1 MIRRAFRRGSKAPLG
16 LAGLLSI
23 TIFFAALMASSLA
36 VDKPRVLHRLRHG
49 KVVLHYEQSSNATE
63 AKIWLLALV
72 PVGILLAV
80 ALLATLCR
88 RGGLYVVSGAAIVLS
103 LLLPHRLDAWTA
115 RHTRRFP
122 LGIDLISDKDPS
134 SISARGEWEQNAR
147 DTVIS
152 LTHWTIGIAIGA
164 VVIVAGLALLR
175 RLRPR
180 QAFIAA
186 PPPAVT
192 GEPEV
197 SPVVGSVEADSRL
210 ARRGIAGRLFGSGR

>member
-1 MIRRAFRRGSKAPLG
+1 MIRWLFRGSKAPLA
-16 LAGLLSI
+16 LAGLLSV
-23 TIFFAALMASSLA
+23 TLYFAALMASSLA
-36 VDKPRVLHRLRHG
+36 VDEPRVIRRLRHG
-49 KVVLHYEQSSNATE
+49 KVVLHYEQSANATE

-80 ALLATLCR
+80 GVLAMLWR
-88 RGGLYVVSGAAIVLS
+88 SGGIYVVSGAAIAIS
-103 LLLPHRLDAWTA
+103 LLLPRDLDTWTA

-122 LGIDLISDKDPS
+122 LGVDLINDADPS
-134 SISARGEWEQNAR
+134 NLSSRGEWEQNAR

-152 LTHWTIGIAIGA
+152 LAHWTIGIAIA
-164 VVIVAGLALLR
+164 AAAIVAGLALLR

-197 SPVVGSVEADSRL
+197 SPVLDSLESDSRL
-210 ARRGIAGRLFGSGR
+210 VRRGLAGRLFGSGR

>member
-1 MIRRAFRRGSKAPLG
+1 MILRFFRRGSKAPLG

-23 TIFFAALMASSLA
+23 TVFFMGLMASSLA
-36 VDKPRVLHRLRHG
+36 LDRPQVTHRLRHG

-80 ALLATLCR
+80 ALLAMLWR
-88 RGGLYVVSGAAIVLS
+88 RGGLYVVSGAAIAIS
-103 LLLPHRLDAWTA
+103 LLLPRDLDTWTA

-122 LGIDLISDKDPS
+122 LGVDLIKDADPS
-134 SISARGEWEQNAR
+134 NLASRGEWEQNAH

-152 LTHWTIGIAIGA
+152 LVHWTIGIALGA
-164 VVIVAGLALLR
+164 AAIVAGLTLLR
-175 RLRPR
+175 RLSPR

-186 PPPAVT
+186 PPPVVT

-197 SPVVGSVEADSRL
+197 SPVIASAESESRL
-210 ARRGIAGRLFGSGR
+210 VRRGLAGRLFGSGR

>member
-1 MIRRAFRRGSKAPLG
+1 VILRLFRRGSKAPLG
-16 LAGLLSI
+16 LAALLSI
-23 TIFFAALMASSLA
+23 TLFFAALMASSLA
-36 VDKPRVLHRLRHG
+36 IDKPRVFERHRHG

-63 AKIWLLALV
+63 ARIWLLALI

-80 ALLATLCR
+80 ALLAMLWR
-88 RGGLYVVSGAAIVLS
+88 RGGLYVVSGAAIALS
-103 LLLPHRLDAWTA
+103 FLLPHRLDAWTA

-122 LGIDLISDKDPS
+122 IGVDLISDKS
-134 SISARGEWEQNAR
+134 TSNLASQGEWERNAR

-164 VVIVAGLALLR
+164 VVIVAGIALLR

-186 PPPAVT
+186 PPPVVT

-197 SPVVGSVEADSRL
+197 SPVLGVVEGESRL
-210 ARRGIAGRLFGSGR
+210 VRRGLAARLFGSWR

>member
-1 MIRRAFRRGSKAPLG
+1 VIRRAFRRGSKGPLG
-16 LAGLLSI
+16 LAALLSI
-23 TIFFAALMASSLA
+23 TLFFAALMASSLA
-36 VDKPRVLHRLRHG
+36 VDKPRVFHRLRHG
-49 KVVLHYEQSSNATE
+49 KPVLHYEQSSNATE
-63 AKIWLLALV
+63 ARIWLLALI

-80 ALLATLCR
+80 AILAMLWR

-103 LLLPHRLDAWTA
+103 LLLPHRLDAWAA
-115 RHTRRFP
+115 RHTQRFP
-122 LGIDLISDKDPS
+122 LGVDLIADSNVS
-134 SISARGEWEQNAR
+134 NLASRGEWEQNAR

-164 VVIVAGLALLR
+164 VVIVVGLALLR

-186 PPPAVT
+186 PPPVVT

-197 SPVVGSVEADSRL
+197 SPVLGVVEGESRL
-210 ARRGIAGRLFGSGR
+210 VRRGLAGRLFGSGR

>member
-16 LAGLLSI
+16 VAGLLSI
-23 TIFFAALMASSLA
+23 TLYFAALMASSLA
-36 VDKPRVLHRLRHG
+36 VDEPRVLHRLRHG
-49 KVVLHYEQSSNATE
+49 KDVLRYEPSSNATE
-63 AKIWLLALV
+63 AKIWLLALI

-80 ALLATLCR
+80 GVVAMLWR
-88 RGGLYVVSGAAIVLS
+88 RGGVYVVSGAAIVLS
-103 LLLPHRLDAWTA
+103 YLLPHRLDAWTA

-122 LGIDLISDKDPS
+122 LGVDLIKDADPS
-134 SISARGEWEQNAR
+134 NLASRGEWEQNAR

-164 VVIVAGLALLR
+164 AAIVAALALLR

-197 SPVVGSVEADSRL
+197 SPVLGSVEADSRL
-210 ARRGIAGRLFGSGR
+210 ARRGLAGRLFGSGR

>member
-1 MIRRAFRRGSKAPLG
+1 VIRRAFRRGSKAPLG
-16 LAGLLSI
+16 LAALLSI
-23 TIFFAALMASSLA
+23 TLFFAGLMASSLA
-36 VDKPRVLHRLRHG
+36 VDKPRVFQRLRHG

-80 ALLATLCR
+80 AVLATLWR
-88 RGGLYVVSGAAIVLS
+88 RGGLYVVSGAAIAFS
-103 LLLPHRLDAWTA
+103 LLLPHRLDAWAA

-122 LGIDLISDKDPS
+122 IGVDLIKDS
-134 SISARGEWEQNAR
+134 SVSNLASRGEWEQNAR

-152 LTHWTIGIAIGA
+152 LAHWTIGIAIGA
-164 VVIVAGLALLR
+164 VVIVVGLALLR

-186 PPPAVT
+186 PPPVVT
-192 GEPEV
+192 GEPEM
-197 SPVVGSVEADSRL
+197 SPVLGTVEGESRL
-210 ARRGIAGRLFGSGR
+210 VRRGLAGRLFGSGR

>member
-16 LAGLLSI
+16 LAALLSI
-23 TIFFAALMASSLA
+23 TLFFAALMASSLA
-36 VDKPRVLHRLRHG
+36 IDRPRVLHVLRHG
-49 KVVLHYEQSSNATE
+49 KVVLRYEQSSNATE

-80 ALLATLCR
+80 AILAMLWR
-88 RGGLYVVSGAAIVLS
+88 RGGLYVVSGAAIVIS
-103 LLLPHRLDAWTA
+103 ILLPHDLTAWTA

-122 LGIDLISDKDPS
+122 TGVDLIKDS
-134 SISARGEWEQNAR
+134 SVSNLASRGEWEQNAR

-152 LTHWTIGIAIGA
+152 LAHWTIGVAIGA
-164 VVIVAGLALLR
+164 VVIVAALALLR
-175 RLRPR
+175 RLSPR

-186 PPPAVT
+186 PPPVVT

-197 SPVVGSVEADSRL
+197 SPVVAAVESQSRIV
-210 ARRGIAGRLFGSGR
+210 RRGLAGRLFGSGR

>member
-1 MIRRAFRRGSKAPLG
+1 VILRVFRRGSKAPLG

-23 TIFFAALMASSLA
+23 TLFFADLMASSLA
-36 VDKPRVLHRLRHG
+36 IDKPRVFHRLRHG

-72 PVGILLAV
+72 PVAVLLLVGILAMLW
-80 ALLATLCR
+80 R
-88 RGGLYVVSGAAIVLS
+88 GGGLYVVPGAAIAIS
-103 LLLPHRLDAWTA
+103 LLLPHDLGTWTA

-122 LGIDLISDKDPS
+122 LGVDLIKDADPS
-134 SISARGEWEQNAR
+134 NLASRGEWEQNAH

-152 LTHWTIGIAIGA
+152 LAHWTIGIAIA
-164 VVIVAGLALLR
+164 AAAIVAGLALLR

-186 PPPAVT
+186 PPPVVT

-197 SPVVGSVEADSRL
+197 SPALGVVEGESRL
-210 ARRGIAGRLFGSGR
+210 VRRRLAGRLFGSGR

>member
-23 TIFFAALMASSLA
+23 TLYFAALMASSLA
-36 VDKPRVLHRLRHG
+36 VDEPRVIHRLRNG
-49 KVVLHYEQSSNATE
+49 KDVLRYEQSPNATE
-63 AKIWLLALV
+63 AKIWLLALI

-80 ALLATLCR
+80 GLLAMLWR

-122 LGIDLISDKDPS
+122 LGVDLIADSNVS
-134 SISARGEWEQNAR
+134 NLASRGEWEQNAR

-164 VVIVAGLALLR
+164 AAIVAGLALLR

-186 PPPAVT
+186 PPPVVT

-197 SPVVGSVEADSRL
+197 SPVLGVVEGESRL
-210 ARRGIAGRLFGSGR
+210 VRRGLAGRLFGSGR

>member
-1 MIRRAFRRGSKAPLG
+1 MIRRALRRGSKAPLAI
-16 LAGLLSI
+16 AGLLSV
-23 TIFFAALMASSLA
+23 TLYFAALMASSLA
-36 VDKPRVLHRLRHG
+36 VDEPRVVRRLRHG

-63 AKIWLLALV
+63 AKVWLLALV

-80 ALLATLCR
+80 GVLAMLWR

-122 LGIDLISDKDPS
+122 LGVDLIADANASNLAS
-134 SISARGEWEQNAR
+134 RGEWEQNAR

-152 LTHWTIGIAIGA
+152 LAHWTIGIAIGA
-164 VVIVAGLALLR
+164 AAIVAALALLR

-197 SPVVGSVEADSRL
+197 SPVLGSVEADSRL
-210 ARRGIAGRLFGSGR
+210 ARRGLAGRLFGGR

>member
-1 MIRRAFRRGSKAPLG
+1 M
-16 LAGLLSI
+16 
-23 TIFFAALMASSLA
+23 
-36 VDKPRVLHRLRHG
+36 VDKPRVFHRLRHG
-49 KVVLHYEQSSNATE
+49 KAVLHYEQSSNATE
-63 AKIWLLALV
+63 ARIWLLALI

-80 ALLATLCR
+80 AILAMLWR

-115 RHTRRFP
+115 RHTQRFP
-122 LGIDLISDKDPS
+122 LGVDLIADSNVS
-134 SISARGEWEQNAR
+134 NLASRGEWEQNAR

-164 VVIVAGLALLR
+164 VVIVVGLALLR

-186 PPPAVT
+186 PPPVVT

-197 SPVVGSVEADSRL
+197 SPVLGVVEGESRL
-210 ARRGIAGRLFGSGR
+210 VRRGLAGRLFGSGR

>member
-1 MIRRAFRRGSKAPLG
+1 MIGRFFRGRSKAPLG

-23 TIFFAALMASSLA
+23 TLFFAGLMASSLA
-36 VDKPRVLHRLRHG
+36 IDKPRIFHRLRHG
-49 KVVLHYEQSSNATE
+49 KVVLHYEQSSSATE

-80 ALLATLCR
+80 GLLAMLWR
-88 RGGLYVVSGAAIVLS
+88 RGGLYVVSGAAIAIS
-103 LLLPHRLDAWTA
+103 LLLPHDLGTWTA

-122 LGIDLISDKDPS
+122 IGVDLIKDSSPS
-134 SISARGEWEQNAR
+134 NLASRGEWEHNAH

-152 LTHWTIGIAIGA
+152 LQHWTIGIAIA
-164 VVIVAGLALLR
+164 AAAIVAGLALLR
-175 RLRPR
+175 RLSPR

-186 PPPAVT
+186 PPPVVT

-197 SPVVGSVEADSRL
+197 SPVLGAVEGESRL
-210 ARRGIAGRLFGSGR
+210 VRRGLAGRLFGSGR

>member
-1 MIRRAFRRGSKAPLG
+1 VIRRAFRRGSKGPLG

-23 TIFFAALMASSLA
+23 TLFFAALMASSLA
-36 VDKPRVLHRLRHG
+36 VDKSRAFERHRHG
-49 KVVLHYEQSSNATE
+49 KIVLHYEQSSNATE
-63 AKIWLLALV
+63 ARIWLLALI

-80 ALLATLCR
+80 ALLATLWR
-88 RGGLYVVSGAAIVLS
+88 RGGLYVVSAAAIVIS
-103 LLLPHRLDAWTA
+103 LLLPHRLDEWTA

-122 LGIDLISDKDPS
+122 LGVDLIADKNPS
-134 SISARGEWEQNAR
+134 SLAAQGEWEQNAR

-152 LTHWTIGIAIGA
+152 LAHWTIGIAIA
-164 VVIVAGLALLR
+164 AAVIVAALALHR

-186 PPPAVT
+186 PPPVVT

-197 SPVVGSVEADSRL
+197 SPVLGSVEADSRL
-210 ARRGIAGRLFGSGR
+210 ARRGLAGRLFGSGR

>member
-1 MIRRAFRRGSKAPLG
+1 VIRWLFRGSKAPLA
-16 LAGLLSI
+16 LAGLLSV
-23 TIFFAALMASSLA
+23 TLYFAALMASSLA
-36 VDKPRVLHRLRHG
+36 VDEPRVIRRLRHG

-80 ALLATLCR
+80 GVLAMLWR
-88 RGGLYVVSGAAIVLS
+88 RGGIYVVSGAAIALS
-103 LLLPHRLDAWTA
+103 LLLPRDLDTWTA

-122 LGIDLISDKDPS
+122 FGVDLIKDVSPS
-134 SISARGEWEQNAR
+134 NLSSRGEWEQNAR

-164 VVIVAGLALLR
+164 VVIAAGLALLR

-186 PPPAVT
+186 PPPVVT

>member
-1 MIRRAFRRGSKAPLG
+1 VIRRAFRRGSKAPLG

-23 TIFFAALMASSLA
+23 TLYFAALMASSLA
-36 VDKPRVLHRLRHG
+36 VDEPRVLHRLRNG
-49 KVVLHYEQSSNATE
+49 KDVLRYEQSSNATE
-63 AKIWLLALV
+63 AKIWLLALI

-80 ALLATLCR
+80 GVVAMLWR
-88 RGGLYVVSGAAIVLS
+88 RGGVYVVSGAAIVLS
-103 LLLPHRLDAWTA
+103 YLLPHRLDAWTA

-122 LGIDLISDKDPS
+122 LGVDLIADANPS
-134 SISARGEWEQNAR
+134 NLASRGEWEQNAR

-152 LTHWTIGIAIGA
+152 LAHWTIGIAIGA
-164 VVIVAGLALLR
+164 AAIVAALALLR

-197 SPVVGSVEADSRL
+197 SPVLGAVEADSRL
-210 ARRGIAGRLFGSGR
+210 ARRGLAGRLFGSGR

>member
-1 MIRRAFRRGSKAPLG
+1 VIRRAFRRGSKAPLA
-16 LAGLLSI
+16 LAGLISI
-23 TIFFAALMASSLA
+23 TLYFAALMASSLA
-36 VDKPRVLHRLRHG
+36 VDEPRVLERVRRG

-80 ALLATLCR
+80 GLVAMLWR
-88 RGGLYVVSGAAIVLS
+88 RGGLYVVSGAAIVIS
-103 LLLPHRLDAWTA
+103 LLLSHRLDAWTA

-122 LGIDLISDKDPS
+122 LGVDLIKDASPS
-134 SISARGEWEQNAR
+134 NLASRGEWEQNAR

-152 LTHWTIGIAIGA
+152 LAHWTIGIAIA
-164 VVIVAGLALLR
+164 AAVIVAALALLR

-186 PPPAVT
+186 PPPVVT

-197 SPVVGSVEADSRL
+197 SPVLGSVEADSRL
-210 ARRGIAGRLFGSGR
+210 ARRGLAGRLFGSGR

>member
-1 MIRRAFRRGSKAPLG
+1 MRRLIRHGSKAPLG

-23 TIFFAALMASSLA
+23 TLYFGALMASSLA
-36 VDKPRVLHRLRHG
+36 VDEPRVVQRIRHG

-63 AKIWLLALV
+63 AKIWLLALI

-80 ALLATLCR
+80 AIVAMLWR
-88 RGGLYVVSGAAIVLS
+88 SGGLYVVSGAAIAIS

-122 LGIDLISDKDPS
+122 IGVDLIKDADPS
-134 SISARGEWEQNAR
+134 NLASRGEWEQNAR

-152 LTHWTIGIAIGA
+152 LAHWTIGIAIA
-164 VVIVAGLALLR
+164 AAVIVTGLALLR

-186 PPPAVT
+186 PPPVVT

-197 SPVVGSVEADSRL
+197 SPVVASVEADSRL
-210 ARRGIAGRLFGSGR
+210 ARRGLAGRLFGSGR

>member
-1 MIRRAFRRGSKAPLG
+1 VIRRAFRRGSKAPLG

-23 TIFFAALMASSLA
+23 TLFFGGLMASSLA
-36 VDKPRVLHRLRHG
+36 VDKPRVVHRLRHG
-49 KVVLHYEQSSNATE
+49 RLVLHYEQSSNATE

-80 ALLATLCR
+80 ALLAMVWR
-88 RGGLYVVSGAAIVLS
+88 AGGLYVVSGAAIAIS

-122 LGIDLISDKDPS
+122 LGVDLIKDSSPS
-134 SISARGEWEQNAR
+134 NLASRGEWEQNAR

-152 LTHWTIGIAIGA
+152 LMHWTIGIAIAA
-164 VVIVAGLALLR
+164 VVIVTGLALLR

-186 PPPAVT
+186 PPPVVT

-197 SPVVGSVEADSRL
+197 SPVLSTVEGESRL
-210 ARRGIAGRLFGSGR
+210 VRRGLAGRLFGSGR

>member
-1 MIRRAFRRGSKAPLG
+1 VIRRAFRRGSKAPLG
-16 LAGLLSI
+16 LAALLSI
-23 TIFFAALMASSLA
+23 TLFFAGLMASSLA

-49 KVVLHYEQSSNATE
+49 NVVVHYEQSSNATE
-63 AKIWLLALV
+63 AKIWLLALI

-80 ALLATLCR
+80 AILATLWR
-88 RGGLYVVSGAAIVLS
+88 RGGLYVVSGAAIAIS
-103 LLLPHRLDAWTA
+103 LLLPYRLDAWTA

-122 LGIDLISDKDPS
+122 LGVDLISDKDPS
-134 SISARGEWEQNAR
+134 SLAAKGEWEQNAR

-152 LTHWTIGIAIGA
+152 LAHWTIGIALGA
-164 VVIVAGLALLR
+164 AAIVAGLALLR

-186 PPPAVT
+186 PPAAVT

-197 SPVVGSVEADSRL
+197 SPVLGPVEADSQL
-210 ARRGIAGRLFGSGR
+210 ARRGLAGRLFGSGR

>member
-1 MIRRAFRRGSKAPLG
+1 MRRFFRDASKAPLA

-23 TIFFAALMASSLA
+23 TLYFGALMASSLA
-36 VDKPRVLHRLRHG
+36 VDQPRVVHRLRHG

-80 ALLATLCR
+80 GLVAMLWR
-88 RGGLYVVSGAAIVLS
+88 GGGLYVVCGAAIAIS

-122 LGIDLISDKDPS
+122 LGVDLIKDSSPS
-134 SISARGEWEQNAR
+134 NLAARGEWEQNAR

-152 LTHWTIGIAIGA
+152 LAHWTIGIAIGA
-164 VVIVAGLALLR
+164 VVIVTGLTLLR

-197 SPVVGSVEADSRL
+197 SPVLGTVEGESRL
-210 ARRGIAGRLFGSGR
+210 VRRGIAGRIFGSGR

>member
-1 MIRRAFRRGSKAPLG
+1 MILRFFRRSSKAPLG

-23 TIFFAALMASSLA
+23 TLLFAGLMASSLA
-36 VDKPRVLHRLRHG
+36 IDKPRVLERHRHG

-80 ALLATLCR
+80 GILAMLWR
-88 RGGLYVVSGAAIVLS
+88 RGGLYVVSGAAIVIS
-103 LLLPHRLDAWTA
+103 LLLPHDLGAWTA

-122 LGIDLISDKDPS
+122 LGVDLIKDADPS
-134 SISARGEWEQNAR
+134 NLSSRGEWEQNAH
-147 DTVIS
+147 DTVVS
-152 LTHWTIGIAIGA
+152 LTHWTMGIAIGA
-164 VVIVAGLALLR
+164 AAIVAALALLR

-186 PPPAVT
+186 PPVVT

-197 SPVVGSVEADSRL
+197 SPVLGSVEEESRL
-210 ARRGIAGRLFGSGR
+210 ARRGLAGRLFGR

>member
-1 MIRRAFRRGSKAPLG
+1 VIRRAFRRASKAPLG

-36 VDKPRVLHRLRHG
+36 IDKPRVFERHRHG

-63 AKIWLLALV
+63 ARIWLVALI
-72 PVGILLAV
+72 PVAILLAV
-80 ALLATLCR
+80 ALLAMLWR
-88 RGGLYVVSGAAIVLS
+88 RGGLYVVSAAAIAIS
-103 LLLPHRLDAWTA
+103 LVLPHRLDTWTA

-122 LGIDLISDKDPS
+122 IGVDLIKDADPS
-134 SISARGEWEQNAR
+134 NLASRGEWEQNAR

-164 VVIVAGLALLR
+164 LAIVAGLTLLR

-186 PPPAVT
+186 PPAVVT

-197 SPVVGSVEADSRL
+197 SPVLDTVEAESRL
-210 ARRGIAGRLFGSGR
+210 ARGGLAGRFFGSGR

>member
-1 MIRRAFRRGSKAPLG
+1 VILRLFRRGSKAPLG

-23 TIFFAALMASSLA
+23 TLFFAGLMASSLA
-36 VDKPRVLHRLRHG
+36 IDRPRVVHRLRHG
-49 KVVLHYEQSSNATE
+49 KVVLHYEQSTNGTE

-80 ALLATLCR
+80 GILAMLWR
-88 RGGLYVVSGAAIVLS
+88 RGGLYVVSGAAIAIS
-103 LLLPHRLDAWTA
+103 LLLPHDLSTWTA

-122 LGIDLISDKDPS
+122 LGVDLIKDSSPS
-134 SISARGEWEQNAR
+134 NLASRGEWEQNAR

-152 LTHWTIGIAIGA
+152 LAHWTIGIAIGA
-164 VVIVAGLALLR
+164 AVVVAGLTLLR
-175 RLRPR
+175 RLSPR

-186 PPPAVT
+186 PPPVVT

-197 SPVVGSVEADSRL
+197 SPVLGAVEGESRL
-210 ARRGIAGRLFGSGR
+210 VRRGLSGRLFGSRR

>member
-1 MIRRAFRRGSKAPLG
+1 VIRRALRRGSKAPLG
-16 LAGLLSI
+16 LAALLSI
-23 TIFFAALMASSLA
+23 TLFFAALMASSLA
-36 VDKPRVLHRLRHG
+36 VDKPRVFQRLRHG
-49 KVVLHYEQSSNATE
+49 KVVLHPEQSSNATE
-63 AKIWLLALV
+63 VKIWLLALI

-80 ALLATLCR
+80 GIVAMLWR

-122 LGIDLISDKDPS
+122 IGVDLIADSNAS
-134 SISARGEWEQNAR
+134 NLASRGEWEQNAR

-164 VVIVAGLALLR
+164 VAIVAGLALLR

-186 PPPAVT
+186 PPPVVT

-197 SPVVGSVEADSRL
+197 SPVLGTVEADSRL
-210 ARRGIAGRLFGSGR
+210 ARRGLAGRLFGSGR

>member
-1 MIRRAFRRGSKAPLG
+1 VIRRAFRRGSKAPLA

-23 TIFFAALMASSLA
+23 TLYFAALMASSLA
-36 VDKPRVLHRLRHG
+36 ADEPRVFERVRRG
-49 KVVLHYEQSSNATE
+49 KVVLRYEQSSNATE
-63 AKIWLLALV
+63 AKVWLLALV

-80 ALLATLCR
+80 GLVAMLWR
-88 RGGLYVVSGAAIVLS
+88 RGGLYVVSGAAIAIS
-103 LLLPHRLDAWTA
+103 LLLPHRLDEWTA

-122 LGIDLISDKDPS
+122 LGVDLIRDASPS
-134 SISARGEWEQNAR
+134 NLSSRGEWEQNAR

-152 LTHWTIGIAIGA
+152 LAHWTIGIAIAAA
-164 VVIVAGLALLR
+164 VIAAGLALLR

-197 SPVVGSVEADSRL
+197 SPVLGSVEADSRL
-210 ARRGIAGRLFGSGR
+210 ARRGLAGRLFGSGR

>member
-1 MIRRAFRRGSKAPLG
+1 MILRFFRRSSKAPLG

-23 TIFFAALMASSLA
+23 TLLFAGLMASSLA
-36 VDKPRVLHRLRHG
+36 IDRPQVSHRLRHG
-49 KVVLHYEQSSNATE
+49 KVVLHYEQSSNAVE

-72 PVGILLAV
+72 PVGGLLAV
-80 ALLATLCR
+80 ALLAMLWR
-88 RGGLYVVSGAAIVLS
+88 RGGLYVVSGAAIVMS
-103 LLLPHRLDAWTA
+103 LLLPHDLNTWTA

-122 LGIDLISDKDPS
+122 LGVDLIPDS
-134 SISARGEWEQNAR
+134 SSSSLAAKGEWEQNAR

-152 LTHWTIGIAIGA
+152 LTHWTIGIALA
-164 VVIVAGLALLR
+164 AAAIVAGLTLLR
-175 RLRPR
+175 RLSPR

-197 SPVVGSVEADSRL
+197 SPVLGPVEAESRL
-210 ARRGIAGRLFGSGR
+210 ARRGLAGRLFGSGR

>member
-1 MIRRAFRRGSKAPLG
+1 VIRRAFRRGTKAPLG
-16 LAGLLSI
+16 LAALLSI
-23 TIFFAALMASSLA
+23 TLFFGALMASSLA

-49 KVVLHYEQSSNATE
+49 KVVLHYEQSSSATE
-63 AKIWLLALV
+63 TKIWLLALI

-80 ALLATLCR
+80 AILAMLWR

-103 LLLPHRLDAWTA
+103 FLLPHRLDAWTA
-115 RHTRRFP
+115 RHTSRFP
-122 LGIDLISDKDPS
+122 LGVDLISDKDPS
-134 SISARGEWEQNAR
+134 SLAAQGEWEQNAR

-152 LTHWTIGIAIGA
+152 LMHWTIGIALGA

-197 SPVVGSVEADSRL
+197 SPVLGVVEDESRL
-210 ARRGIAGRLFGSGR
+210 VRRGLAGRLFGSGR